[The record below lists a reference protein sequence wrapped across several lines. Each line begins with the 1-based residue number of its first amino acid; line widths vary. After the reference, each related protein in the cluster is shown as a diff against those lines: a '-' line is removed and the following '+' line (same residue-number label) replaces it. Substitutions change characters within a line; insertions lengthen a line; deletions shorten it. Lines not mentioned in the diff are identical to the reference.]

1 MQNKLVIRPG
11 SWRVIGVAL
20 MVVSAVILSHLST
33 KRDRKPLLDLE
44 EHASVKDVHALI
56 TSLHTTDWQT
66 RDVAMG
72 TLIKILSSLENNQ
85 TLDPHI
91 DTLLRM
97 TDHER
102 MGVRTSAMRVLANIF
117 PRVKDHEQQTAI
129 IKIIGDAVKNTNGY
143 VRATAVRASGTIGNS
158 VNDEDMQI
166 FLINSL
172 LTALDD
178 DIRRVRRSAV
188 VVLGDLA
195 PLINNTVIHQQIITP
210 LMDVLKDPEPYVRMQ
225 GAAALG
231 RLARATD
238 DNINR
243 QQIRKALTPMLDDPD
258 TRVRISANSII
269 DSF

>member
-11 SWRVIGVAL
+11 SWRVLGVAL
-20 MVVSAVILSHLST
+20 LVVSAVIISHLST
-33 KRDRKPLLDLE
+33 KRDHKSSVDLE
-44 EHASVKDVHALI
+44 ARASVKDVNALI
-56 TSLHTTDWQT
+56 TSLHTANWQT
-66 RDVAMG
+66 RDVTVG
-72 TLIKILSSLENNQ
+72 SLIRVLSSLDNNQ

-117 PRVKDHEQQTAI
+117 RRVKDHEQQTAI
-129 IKIIGDAVKNTNGY
+129 IKIIGDSVKDNNGY
-143 VRATAVRASGTIGNS
+143 VRAIAIRASGTIGNS
-158 VNDEDMQI
+158 VKDEDMQT
-166 FLINSL
+166 FLIDSL

-195 PLINNTVIHQQIITP
+195 PLINNTVIHRQIMTP
-210 LMDVLKDPEPYVRMQ
+210 LIDVLKDPEPYVRMQ

-231 RLARATD
+231 RLARSTD
-238 DNINR
+238 DNTNR
-243 QQIRKALTPMLDDPD
+243 EKIRKALTPMLDDPD